1 MEKIENKDIAVCA
14 TYSKKKRKRFQST
27 NTNGVEKSTL
37 PSSLLG
43 SIMLI
48 DCLLKKIFYSSPKL
62 RPSIKALLLS
72 NLKRSCNIRQ

>member
-14 TYSKKKRKRFQST
+14 TYSKKRKRFQST

-43 SIMLI
+43 STMLI

-62 RPSIKALLLS
+62 RPYCSRTWKDLVI
-72 NLKRSCNIRQ
+72 